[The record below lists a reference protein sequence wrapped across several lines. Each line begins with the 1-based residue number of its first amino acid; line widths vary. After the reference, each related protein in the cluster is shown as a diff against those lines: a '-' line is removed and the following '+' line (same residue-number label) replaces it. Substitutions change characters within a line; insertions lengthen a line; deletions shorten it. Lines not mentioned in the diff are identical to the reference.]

1 MGRRLGNLEEVRI
14 CWGVINLLEVEDCSH
29 YHLLL
34 HLGDGNALAVW
45 LGGRPEGESMLA
57 ESFVNDLHQMQ
68 YAFSLPYQIYQIYAY
83 FHAN

>member
-1 MGRRLGNLEEVRI
+1 MGRKLESRVEVQI
-14 CWGVINLLEVEDCSH
+14 CWGVISLLEEEDCFH

-57 ESFVNDLHQMQ
+57 ESFVHD
-68 YAFSLPYQIYQIYAY
+68 
-83 FHAN
+83 